1 MTDTELRPVAPSIAA
16 AGAAMEAVL
25 PFDDPADL
33 QDARRGFIRALT
45 PGQVHAADGRVVWD
59 ADAWKP
65 VLSGLRPPSVNPS
78 LWRQAQLVALQ
89 GLYEVLPGTYQVRGL
104 DLSNMTLVEGQDG
117 VIVIDPLISSECAA
131 AALNLYRSERGD
143 RPVTAV
149 IYTHC
154 HVDHFGGVRGVVSGD
169 DVASGRVP
177 VLAPEGFLEHAV
189 AENVY
194 AGTAMARRAAYM
206 YGAALPPGPDGQ
218 LGAGLGMTTSTGT
231 VTLIPP
237 TREITATGQEEVLD
251 GVRLVF
257 QVTPGTEAPAEMNFL
272 FPDTGA
278 LCMAENATHTLHN
291 LLTLRGALV
300 RDPRIWARYLTEAI
314 DLFTDRA
321 EVEFASHHW
330 PTWGRDRIV
339 ELLSLQRDLYAYQHD
354 QTLRLINRGF
364 TGNEIAE
371 MLEMP
376 PALEQ
381 AWHAR
386 GYYGSVSHNVKA
398 VYQRYMGWFDGN
410 PAHLWPHPP
419 EEAGRRYVDLA
430 GGPERLLENARHA
443 YDDGDFR
450 WAAEVVSHL
459 IFADPA
465 HGEARDLE
473 AAALEQLAFGAE
485 NGTWRNFFLT
495 GAAELRGAAA
505 GTPTETASPDLMAAL
520 SLPQLFDSLA
530 IRVDGPRAWD
540 LRLTIDWEF
549 TDTGDHHRTTLANG
563 VLTHG
568 PVPDRDGAETRVRA
582 TRASFLALVSGA
594 SPAELAAAGDLAVD
608 GDAETLDRLAG
619 VLDNPDPGFAIVL
632 P

>member
-16 AGAAMEAVL
+16 MGAATEAML

-33 QDARRGFIRALT
+33 QDARRGFLRALT

-59 ADAWKP
+59 ADAWQP
-65 VLSGLRPPSVNPS
+65 VLHRPRPSSVNPS
-78 LWRQAQLVALQ
+78 LWRQAQLVALH

-104 DLSNMTLVEGQDG
+104 DLSNMTLVEGRDG

-131 AALNLYRSERGD
+131 AALDLYRSERGN

-169 DVASGRVP
+169 DVAGGRVP

-206 YGAALPPGPDGQ
+206 YGAALPPGPEGQ

-314 DLFTDRA
+314 DLFADRA

-339 ELLSLQRDLYAYQHD
+339 ELLSLQRDLYA
-354 QTLRLINRGF
+354 
-364 TGNEIAE
+364 
-371 MLEMP
+371 
-376 PALEQ
+376 
-381 AWHAR
+381 
-386 GYYGSVSHNVKA
+386 
-398 VYQRYMGWFDGN
+398 
-410 PAHLWPHPP
+410 
-419 EEAGRRYVDLA
+419 
-430 GGPERLLENARHA
+430 
-443 YDDGDFR
+443 
-450 WAAEVVSHL
+450 
-459 IFADPA
+459 
-465 HGEARDLE
+465 
-473 AAALEQLAFGAE
+473 
-485 NGTWRNFFLT
+485 
-495 GAAELRGAAA
+495 
-505 GTPTETASPDLMAAL
+505 
-520 SLPQLFDSLA
+520 
-530 IRVDGPRAWD
+530 
-540 LRLTIDWEF
+540 
-549 TDTGDHHRTTLANG
+549 
-563 VLTHG
+563 
-568 PVPDRDGAETRVRA
+568 
-582 TRASFLALVSGA
+582 
-594 SPAELAAAGDLAVD
+594 
-608 GDAETLDRLAG
+608 
-619 VLDNPDPGFAIVL
+619 
-632 P
+632 